1 MKVGEWE
8 TLTVSVVDT
17 LGSQNSTINLHH
29 DGVPVSLFEASAALS
44 GFYILVSTNFDRL
57 GKAFVSTVEAWDY
70 PITATQWHPE
80 RNALEW
86 RDEIAPS
93 AHSPSAIA
101 AMHYMATY
109 FVTDARRNAQAFANQ
124 SLLAKY
130 SVLAYPVV
138 GAADAALSGFQWLV
152 YTD

>member
-1 MKVGEWE
+1 M
-8 TLTVSVVDT
+8 DT
-17 LGSQNSTINLHH
+17 LGSENSTINLHH
-29 DGVPVSLFEASAALS
+29 DGVTVAAFEASAALS
-44 GFYILVSTNFDRL
+44 AFYILASTNFDRQ
-57 GKAFVSTVEAWDY
+57 GRAFVSTIEAWDY

-86 RDEIAPS
+86 RDAIALS

-101 AMHYMATY
+101 AAQYLAAF
-109 FVTDARRNAQAFANQ
+109 FVGDARRNAQSFADV

-130 SVLAYPVV
+130 STYSYPLV
-138 GAADAALSGFQWLV
+138 GDADAATSGYQWLV